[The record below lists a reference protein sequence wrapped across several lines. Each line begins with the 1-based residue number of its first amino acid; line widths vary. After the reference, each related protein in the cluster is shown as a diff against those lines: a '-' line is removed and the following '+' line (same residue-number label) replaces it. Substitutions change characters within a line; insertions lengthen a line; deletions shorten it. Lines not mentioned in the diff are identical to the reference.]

1 MMGPEDC
8 APMTMVSFFEAS
20 RGTWLNRRVVHHLD
34 CQDDEAADSNLIIEP
49 FDKSDPAVEK
59 VCAALNVKIN
69 DAAGGARFWWESN
82 LMKEARNDDYAAV
95 VVDAPHPENPRQ
107 GFLLRDV
114 GYVEKKAVVSTYSFA
129 DDGVLTIKTR
139 YDTNI
144 GIERCWFVNDQIRM
158 RVSSVQF
165 LNGVAMTTYCTE
177 FRCPSEADITRLS
190 SATRTRADQTPSH
203 SVELNRV

>member
-1 MMGPEDC
+1 MGKGLHST
-8 APMTMVSFFEAS
+8 PMTMVDFFEAS
-20 RGTWLNRRVVHHLD
+20 RGTWLNRRAVHHLD
-34 CQDDEAADSNLIIEP
+34 HQDDEAADSNLVIEP
-49 FDKSDPAVEK
+49 FDAADPVVDKICE
-59 VCAALNVKIN
+59 ALNVDN
-69 DAAGGARFWWESN
+69 GESTGGARFWWESN
-82 LMKEARNDDYAAV
+82 LMKESRNDDYAAV

-114 GYVEKKAVVSTYSFA
+114 GYVEKKAVVSTYYFA

-177 FRCPSEADITRLS
+177 FRCPSQADITALS
-190 SATRTRADQTPSH
+190 SATRTRADQTPSN